1 MLPPPRHGD
10 PFVPMPPPV
19 PEAGPTRPFW
29 PETKSRWSRPIKHG
43 RAAWAIVGLLAV
55 ASTGLL
61 GVLVGARIERDGDRR
76 TTTRVSNSPVVVAEP
91 RDDSPESRS
100 LEGRLDVAAVNAAL
114 APSVV
119 AVSSD
124 IGDGDAVG
132 EGVGTGV
139 VLTEN
144 GQILTNAHVVADAT
158 KVRVR
163 LHGELD
169 PVDAEVVAVDA
180 DNDLALLQVDITGL
194 TPATLADP
202 DSTRVGDEVV
212 AIGYAL
218 DLDGEA
224 SVTLGIVSA
233 LNRTIL
239 TDTGALDGLIQTDA
253 AISSGNSGGP
263 LVNAAGEVVGI
274 NTAVA
279 LGGAENSANNIGF
292 AISIRQVLPEI
303 EILRTQAEG
312 GEVFT
317 SGFLGVQ
324 LRERTDGG
332 TGAIVSEV
340 VPGSAADDAGI
351 EVGDIVVEVDGELIY
366 GSGGLI
372 GAIRDNAPGDTVTVV
387 IERDGEQ
394 QEFEITLTER
404 PAESG

>member
-1 MLPPPRHGD
+1 
-10 PFVPMPPPV
+10 MPPPV
-19 PEAGPTRPFW
+19 TQAGPARPFW
-29 PETKSRWSRPIKHG
+29 PEARTRWWKRPIKHT
-43 RAAWAIVGLLAV
+43 AAVWTAAAMFAV
-55 ASTGLL
+55 ATA
-61 GVLVGARIERDGDRR
+61 GVFGVYVGARIERNDGSRPASA
-76 TTTRVSNSPVVVAEP
+76 VSNSPVVVAAP
-91 RDDSPESRS
+91 RDES
-100 LEGRLDVAAVNAAL
+100 LDDRLDVAAVNDAL

-119 AVSSD
+119 AISSA
-124 IGDGDAVG
+124 IGQGDTAG

-139 VLTEN
+139 VLTAD

-158 KVRVR
+158 RVRVR
-163 LHGELD
+163 LHDELD
-169 PVDAEVVAVDA
+169 PIDADVIAIDT
-180 DNDLALLQVDITGL
+180 DNDLALLQVDATGL

-239 TDTGALDGLIQTDA
+239 TKSGALDGLIQTDA

-279 LGGAENSANNIGF
+279 LGGGENSANNIGF
-292 AISIRQVLPEI
+292 AISIKQVLPEI
-303 EILRTQAEG
+303 DILRTQAAGG
-312 GEVFT
+312 GEFK

-324 LRERTDGG
+324 LGERTDGG
-332 TGAIVSEV
+332 TGAIVTDV
-340 VPGSAADDAGI
+340 VPGSAADKAGI
-351 EVGDIVVEVDGELIY
+351 EVGDIVIEVDGQLIY

-387 IERDGEQ
+387 IERDGKQ
-394 QEFEITLTER
+394 QEFEITLTDR
-404 PAESG
+404 PPESG

>member
-19 PEAGPTRPFW
+19 PHAGPTRPFW
-29 PETKSRWSRPIKHG
+29 PEAKPSWWRRPIKHT
-43 RAAWAIVGLLAV
+43 AAIWTAAAMSAV
-55 ASTGLL
+55 ATAGLL
-61 GVLVGARIERDGDRR
+61 GVLVGARLERTDSPRQ
-76 TTTRVSNSPVVVAEP
+76 TIAASNSPVVVAEP
-91 RDDSPESRS
+91 RDES

-119 AVSSD
+119 AVSAD
-124 IGDGDAVG
+124 IGEGDAAG

-139 VLTEN
+139 ILTAD
-144 GQILTNAHVVADAT
+144 GQILTNAHVVEGAT
-158 KVRVR
+158 SVRVR
-163 LHGELD
+163 LHRDLD
-169 PVDAEVVAVDA
+169 PIDAEVIATDP
-180 DNDLALLQVDITGL
+180 DNDLALLQVNVTGL

-202 DSTRVGDEVV
+202 ESTRVGDEVV

-239 TDTGALDGLIQTDA
+239 TDSGALDGLIQTDA

-279 LGGAENSANNIGF
+279 LGGGENSANNIGF
-292 AISIRQVLPEI
+292 AISIKQVLPEI

-312 GEVFT
+312 GDPFE

-324 LRERTDGG
+324 LGERTDGG
-332 TGAIVSEV
+332 TGAIVTEV
-340 VPGSAADDAGI
+340 VPGSAADEAGI
-351 EVGDIVVEVDGELIY
+351 EVGDIVIEVDGELIY

-372 GAIRDNAPGDTVTVV
+372 GAIRDNAPGDTVIVI

-394 QEFEITLTER
+394 IEFEITLTDR
-404 PAESG
+404 PAEAG